1 MYISICYMMFT
12 WYSNTCSF
20 CFFQQSEVWSMGM
33 CAGSLNWLAVS
44 LAWHFPKVI
53 EEIGF
58 ERTTTNHNGGATDAL
73 PSEVKLAQGYV
84 VNLGKFFLSAC
95 VPPDQFN
102 AIANLLRR
110 LQHVS
115 DCKVLDFML
124 SNPDVPVDTSKVFG
138 SHRTKAIGNAIS
150 TWRALTLSS
159 KLCMIKSMTG
169 PSSLRNW
176 LCLSPSSL
184 LSQTQSWKTRCW
196 GVAWPLPVIL
206 IVDTF
211 LEVTQKALE

>member
-1 MYISICYMMFT
+1 MAFS
-12 WYSNTCSF
+12 
-20 CFFQQSEVWSMGM
+20 
-33 CAGSLNWLAVS
+33 
-44 LAWHFPKVI
+44 KVI

-84 VNLGKFFLSAC
+84 VNLGRFFLSAC

-102 AIANLLRR
+102 AI
-110 LQHVS
+110 VS

-184 LSQTQSWKTRCW
+184 QSQTQS
-196 GVAWPLPVIL
+196 
-206 IVDTF
+206 
-211 LEVTQKALE
+211 

>member
-1 MYISICYMMFT
+1 VCG
-12 WYSNTCSF
+12 
-20 CFFQQSEVWSMGM
+20 QSELAGGFFGM
-33 CAGSLNWLAVS
+33 AFS
-44 LAWHFPKVI
+44 KVI

-184 LSQTQSWKTRCW
+184 LSQTQS
-196 GVAWPLPVIL
+196 
-206 IVDTF
+206 
-211 LEVTQKALE
+211 